1 MLLKIIFLPFRVAL
15 ALPALMVTGTVWM
28 LAELVLHIGSLAYTV
43 FSLFI
48 LYVIFRELMIHEWVM
63 AGVVFALEMAVT
75 FVFFGATAITILLE
89 GINGKLFGFILG

>member
-1 MLLKIIFLPFRVAL
+1 MSKRKSSSAS
-15 ALPALMVTGTVWM
+15 A
-28 LAELVLHIGSLAYTV
+28 HIYRKTQYTL

-48 LYVIFRELMIHEWVM
+48 LYVIFQELMIHEWGM